1 METNNVKTDNKDT
14 EDIPFVEVTESK
26 FGEESGFVPPKQ
38 ETPKNPIKN
47 VPAISNPGMKLDK
60 AGKPDFNKLTPAEV
74 AKCKQLGSSLN
85 PTDPNSILN
94 YGQALQNK
102 MAGFSDSFLNNV
114 RAFDAG
120 VIGGTITDLL
130 ANVNMIEIDPSQ
142 KPMIQRMLMTIPGV
156 KNLIMSTKKMFQK
169 YDSVSKN
176 IDSITAKLDHG
187 RLTLVKDNE
196 QLESLFRDNI
206 QYIKDLE
213 ELIIGGHM
221 TMEDLNKELRE
232 MELNSDQHEDYV
244 IADKKDFINRLSKRL
259 TDMQLTRMIVI
270 QSLPQIRMVQT
281 NNSTM
286 MDKIQASVSTTIPL
300 WRNTLSVAVAL
311 QRQQAMAKVNAQVT
325 EATNTMLIKN
335 AEMLKVNSI
344 EIAKQN
350 EEGVVKIETLR
361 KVQTDLIATLNDIRK
376 IKEEG
381 EIKRA
386 GMHKEL
392 EQLESNL
399 EKEIL
404 GIAQKNTDL

>member
-1 METNNVKTDNKDT
+1 MENAQTKSNEIEDVPFT
-14 EDIPFVEVTESK
+14 EVSNDGTETP
-26 FGEESGFVPPKQ
+26 VDADVKQ

-47 VPAISNPGMKLDK
+47 VPVVSNPGMKLDK
-60 AGKPDFNKLTPAEV
+60 SGKPDFNKLTPNEL

-85 PTDPNSILN
+85 STDPNSILN

-130 ANVNMIEIDPSQ
+130 ANVNMIDIDPSQ
-142 KPMIQRMLMTIPGV
+142 KPMLTRMLMTIPGV
-156 KNLIMSTKKMFQK
+156 KNLVMSTKKMFQK

-213 ELIIGGHM
+213 DLIIGGHI
-221 TMEDLNKELRE
+221 TLDDLNKELRA
-232 MELNSDQHEDYV
+232 MELAADQHEDWI

-311 QRQQAMAKVNAQVT
+311 QRQGAMAKVNAQVT

-335 AEMLKVNSI
+335 AEMLKTNSI

-361 KVQTDLIATLNDIRK
+361 KVQSDLISTLNDIRK

-386 GMHKEL
+386 GIGKEL

-404 GIAQKNTDL
+404 GLAQKNTDL